1 MEEDPLLSR
10 RVLAQREEKMEPQSV
25 VAGNPHCRRAYVA
38 ATSSASGVL
47 WLTQD
52 CRLLIPERGKQVCG
66 PIMDKK
72 RPDVERWVAV
82 HPAKSASA
90 YKCSAG
96 VGIESPAHPTIR

>member
-1 MEEDPLLSR
+1 MGEDPLLPL
-10 RVLAQREEKMEPQSV
+10 RVLAHKDRRMDPHSV

-52 CRLLIPERGKQVCG
+52 WRLLIPERGKQVCG
-66 PIMDKK
+66 PIMDRK

-90 YKCSAG
+90 YKCSAVVG
-96 VGIESPAHPTIR
+96 VVSPTHPTMR

>member
-1 MEEDPLLSR
+1 MEKDPLLSR
-10 RVLAQREEKMEPQSV
+10 RSGAQRVEKIDPQRV

-52 CRLLIPERGKQVCG
+52 CRLQIPERGKQVCG
-66 PIMDKK
+66 PIMDRK

-90 YKCSAG
+90 YRRSAV
-96 VGIESPAHPTIR
+96 VGIESPTHPTIR